1 VAGVDEAG
9 RGPWAGPVVA
19 GAAIMQPGFT
29 CEGINDSKLLTPEER
44 DHYYD
49 CILRGAEA
57 WGIGVVQVDEIDR
70 VGVARANRWA
80 MGLALQALGRTVDY
94 LLVDGFQLPEALLP
108 QLPIIKGDR
117 RSISI
122 MSGGILAKV
131 TRDRMMARI
140 ARRFPG
146 YGFEHHK
153 GYPSPEHLQ
162 AMDRLGLSPLHRRSF
177 ISIKTRAALEAEAFA
192 AQAARD

>member
-19 GAAIMQPGFT
+19 GAVIMQSGFT
-29 CEGINDSKLLTPEER
+29 CEGINDSKLLTAEER
-44 DHYYD
+44 DHYYE
-49 CILRGAEA
+49 CILEGAEA
-57 WGIGVVQVDEIDR
+57 WGVGVVQVDEIDR

-94 LLVDGFQLPEALLP
+94 VLVDGFQLPEALLP

-122 MSGGILAKV
+122 MCGGILAKV

-140 ARRFPG
+140 ASRFPG

-177 ISIKTRAALEAEAFA
+177 ISIKTRAALEAEAYA
-192 AQAARD
+192 AQAAGD